1 MFTLYMSYSKY
12 AIEISAELIEDVKTL
27 LLDIEQN
34 KKGNL
39 KQNINY
45 IFDKLYKKY
54 FELLRQNEMTE
65 ENSEHFINMLYDI
78 NTNERRSR
86 FSTEL
91 LLAISNVYNG
101 KNINEKDRLLLDE
114 NLLLDVNNNTL
125 NLAGINIY
133 NTFLSE
139 KEYKTS
145 TRSIS
150 SVDYLNIMLRTRT
163 PQLADKLLTL
173 PQTHMLIMGK
183 FLEKIVHN
191 NQEYIILSQQGQRYL
206 RTTRKNR
213 KYNVSSFVYYIFRQ

>member
-1 MFTLYMSYSKY
+1 MSYSKY
-12 AIEISAELIEDVKTL
+12 AIEISPELIEDVKTL

-39 KQNINY
+39 KQNISY

-114 NLLLDVNNNTL
+114 NLLLDVNNNKL

-191 NQEYIILSQQGQRYL
+191 NKEYIILSQQGQRYL

>member
-1 MFTLYMSYSKY
+1 MSYSKY